1 MELTHNSYNSMGLL
15 PRPGGW
21 MRRRSRRRS
30 RSPRVVA
37 IRAAEGRPWR
47 SASAAL
53 KFACAPCTAMT
64 SVPLARLFKLVFER
78 KIGVMLNQLTHL
90 DPCFPPSWLRV
101 GKTVIPGLQSAE
113 FSASSRDR
121 PRPSSLSSVR
131 WCYLLRWP
139 PHSLQP

>member
-1 MELTHNSYNSMGLL
+1 MELTYNSCNSMGLL

-30 RSPRVVA
+30 RSPRVAA

-53 KFACAPCTAMT
+53 KFACATCTVMT
-64 SVPLARLFKLVFER
+64 SVPLARLFKLVFDR
-78 KIGVMLNQLTHL
+78 KMGGVLNQLTHL
-90 DPCFPPSWLRV
+90 EPCFPLSWLPV

-113 FSASSRDR
+113 FNASSRDL
-121 PRPSSLSSVR
+121 PRPSSRSSVR
-131 WCYLLRWP
+131 WCSLLWRP
-139 PHSLQP
+139 PHTLQP